1 MSFSLAPESQIT
13 GKKKQKKQFTKA
25 HPEPQQGNSIS
36 SNYQHMLQFLSLLYN
51 WLG

>member
-1 MSFSLAPESQIT
+1 MSFSLASESQIT
-13 GKKKQKKQFTKA
+13 GKKNTTQFTKA
-25 HPEPQQGNSIS
+25 HLEPQQGNSIP